1 MLKKLLLIIV
11 SLWIAAAPVRADV
24 DVNKADQAA
33 LDGVRGIGPS
43 MSKRILTE
51 RERGGSFKDW
61 GDLQQRV
68 KGIKEKS
75 AAKLS
80 GNGLTVNGQALGGR
94 AAKPART
101 GGAAGKGASQVET
114 RVASGESASS
124 AQERGRK

>member
-1 MLKKLLLIIV
+1 MLKKLLLIFV
-11 SLWIAAAPVRADV
+11 SLWIMAAPVRADV

-51 RERGGSFKDW
+51 RDKGGEFKDW

-75 AAKLS
+75 AQKLS
-80 GNGLTVNGQALGGR
+80 SNGLTVNGQGLGG
-94 AAKPART
+94 KPVKPGKSGRT
-101 GGAAGKGASQVET
+101 GLKSTPPSET
-114 RVASGESASS
+114 KVASGEAAST
-124 AQERGRK
+124 AQERARK